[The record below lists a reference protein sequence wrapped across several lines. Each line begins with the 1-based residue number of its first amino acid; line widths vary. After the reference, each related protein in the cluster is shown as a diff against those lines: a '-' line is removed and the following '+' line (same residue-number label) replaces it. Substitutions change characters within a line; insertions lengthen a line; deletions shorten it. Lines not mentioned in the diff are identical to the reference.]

1 MKHHQDINEARYE
14 SFMKMTGGSK
24 ILSKVKKVN
33 CASLFPCN
41 KSLYEHIQR
50 ENFAAMI
57 WRNADQCMPNVNN
70 PLDFG
75 WKAEDSETLQPLW
88 FEGRAIPDFI
98 PGESKDVEVEEM
110 EDEELESVGECSRDS
125 GDSESDE

>member
-1 MKHHQDINEARYE
+1 
-14 SFMKMTGGSK
+14 MKMTVGSK

-33 CASLFPCN
+33 CTSLPPCN
-41 KSLYEHIQR
+41 KSLYEHIQWA
-50 ENFAAMI
+50 NIVVMM

-88 FEGRAIPDFI
+88 FEGRTIPDFI
-98 PGESKDVEVEEM
+98 PGESEDVEVEEM
-110 EDEELESVGECSRDS
+110 EDEELESGGEWSRDS